1 MSAVPEPTPDDPSE
15 VPQILPGIRRSMEAY
30 WRDLPLL
37 LPLKSRKRQWVAY
50 HGDERVAFGPTQH
63 GLYQECYRRGIDGDE
78 VYIGRLEPDHLP
90 PWEPID
96 LEDFGEGPDDADAPS
111 PPERPS

>member
-1 MSAVPEPTPDDPSE
+1 MSAVPEPMPGDSPE
-15 VPQILPGIRRSMEAY
+15 IPPIPLGIRRSMEAY
-30 WRDLPLL
+30 WRDLPQL
-37 LPLKSRKRQWVAY
+37 LPLKSRTRQWVAY

-63 GLYQECYRRGIDGDE
+63 ELYQECYRRGIDGDE

-96 LEDFGEGPDDADAPS
+96 LDSFAEGTEDGATNFLPE
-111 PPERPS
+111 PPP